1 MKSIINYICEKLSS
15 FNVWIMCGL
24 PGSGKSTYIKKNLPK
39 NVEII
44 NQDQIRVELG
54 IMDNIDK
61 KKIGNSEQEKEVRK
75 INFERIDNCINNR
88 KDFVVDNTNIKYGYI
103 QNLYDRLKKAGANV
117 KIIIID
123 TPIEICKER
132 RKNDIP
138 AKVLDDMQLGI
149 DKVKRKFSKNKDTEI
164 INNSY

>member
-1 MKSIINYICEKLSS
+1 MKNICLFILEKLNS

-61 KKIGNSEQEKEVRK
+61 KKIGNSEQEKEVRR
-75 INFERIDNCINNR
+75 INFDRIDNCINNR
-88 KDFVVDNTNIKYGYI
+88 KDFVVDNTNIKSGYV

-123 TPIEICKER
+123 TPVNICKER
-132 RKNDIP
+132 RKNNIP
-138 AKVLDDMQLGI
+138 EKVIDDMQLGI
-149 DKVKRKFSKNKDTEI
+149 DKVKKKFSNNPDTKI
-164 INNSY
+164 INNKY

>member
-1 MKSIINYICEKLSS
+1 MKSIINYIYEKLNS

-39 NVEII
+39 NIEII

-54 IMDNIDK
+54 IMNNINK

-88 KDFVVDNTNIKYGYI
+88 KDFIVDNTNIKSGYV
-103 QNLYDRLKKAGANV
+103 QNLYDRLKKVGADV

-149 DKVKRKFSKNKDTEI
+149 DKVKKKFSKNKDTEI

>member
-1 MKSIINYICEKLSS
+1 MKNICSFILEKLNS

-24 PGSGKSTYIKKNLPK
+24 PGSGKSTYIKENLPK
-39 NVEII
+39 DIEII
-44 NQDQIRVELG
+44 NQDSIRVELG
-54 IMDNIDK
+54 IMDNVDK

-88 KDFVVDNTNIKYGYI
+88 KDFVVDNTNIKFGYV

-123 TPIEICKER
+123 TPVNICKKR
-132 RKNDIP
+132 RKNNIP
-138 AKVLDDMQLGI
+138 EQVLDDMQL
-149 DKVKRKFSKNKDTEI
+149 
-164 INNSY
+164 

>member
-1 MKSIINYICEKLSS
+1 MKNICSFILEKLNS

-24 PGSGKSTYIKKNLPK
+24 PGSGKSTYIKENLPK
-39 NVEII
+39 DIEII
-44 NQDQIRVELG
+44 NQDSIRVELG

-88 KDFVVDNTNIKYGYI
+88 KDFVVDNTNIKYGYV

-123 TPIEICKER
+123 TPVNICKER
-132 RKNDIP
+132 RKNNIP
-138 AKVLDDMQLGI
+138 EKVIDDMQLGI
-149 DKVKRKFSKNKDTEI
+149 DKVKKKFSNNPNTEI
-164 INNSY
+164 ITNSY

>member
-1 MKSIINYICEKLSS
+1 MKRIINYIYEKLNS

-24 PGSGKSTYIKKNLPK
+24 PGSGKSTYIKNNLPK

-75 INFERIDNCINNR
+75 INFERIDNCINSR
-88 KDFVVDNTNIKYGYI
+88 KDFVVDNTNIKSGYV
-103 QNLYDRLKKAGANV
+103 QNLYDRLKKVGANV

-149 DKVKRKFSKNKDTEI
+149 DKVKKKFSKNKDTEI